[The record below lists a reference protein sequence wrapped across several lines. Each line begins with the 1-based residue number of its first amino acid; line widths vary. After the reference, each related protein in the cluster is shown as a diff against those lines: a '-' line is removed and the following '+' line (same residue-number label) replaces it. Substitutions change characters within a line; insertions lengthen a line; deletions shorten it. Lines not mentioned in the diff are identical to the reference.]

1 MHKID
6 ASLSPLIVMHT
17 YEPIMK
23 ADMHAITSAGDELIA
38 KGQPFA
44 LVIVND
50 GGDGKEREKGANAV
64 LTQWVKDNKPEL
76 QRLCVGMASVVPTS
90 AMLAIYKPL
99 VQKVAG
105 KMYGFPFDMFTDI
118 EQARAWVSAKL
129 G

>member
-6 ASLSPLIVMHT
+6 ASQSPLIVMHT
-17 YEPIMK
+17 FEPIMK
-23 ADMHAITSAGDELIA
+23 ADMFAITTAGDELIA
-38 KGQPFA
+38 KGERFA

-50 GGDGKEREKGANAV
+50 GGDGKQRERGANAV
-64 LTQWVKDNKPEL
+64 LTQWVKDNKPAL

-118 EQARAWVSAKL
+118 EQARAWVNTKL
-129 G
+129 N

>member
-6 ASLSPLIVMHT
+6 ASQSPLIVMHT

-23 ADMHAITSAGDELIA
+23 ADMYAITDAGDELIA
-38 KGQPFA
+38 KGERFA

-64 LTQWVKDNKPEL
+64 LTQWVKDNKPAL

-118 EQARAWVSAKL
+118 EQARAWVSGRL
-129 G
+129 N

>member
-6 ASLSPLIVMHT
+6 ASQSPLIVMHT

-23 ADMHAITSAGDELIA
+23 ADMYAITSAGDELIA
-38 KGQPFA
+38 KGQRFA

-64 LTQWVKDNKPEL
+64 LTQWVKDNKPKL
-76 QRLCVGMASVVPTS
+76 QELCVGMASVVPTS
-90 AMLAIYKPL
+90 AMLAFYKPL

-105 KMYGFPFDMFTDI
+105 KMYGFPFDMFTDV
-118 EQARAWVSAKL
+118 EQARAWVSARL
-129 G
+129 N

>member
-6 ASLSPLIVMHT
+6 ASENPLIVMHT

-23 ADMHAITSAGDELIA
+23 ADMFAITSAGDELIA
-38 KGQPFA
+38 KGQPFG

-64 LTQWVKDNKPEL
+64 LTQWVKDNKPAL
-76 QRLCVGMASVVPTS
+76 QRLCVGMATVVPTS

-105 KMYGFPFDMFTDI
+105 KMYGFPFDMFTDV
-118 EQARAWVSAKL
+118 EQARSWVHAKL
-129 G
+129 N

>member
-6 ASLSPLIVMHT
+6 ASQSPLIVMHT

-23 ADMHAITSAGDELIA
+23 ADMFAITGAGDELIA
-38 KGQPFA
+38 QGKPFA

-64 LTQWVKDNKPEL
+64 LTQWVKDKKPDL

-90 AMLAIYKPL
+90 AMLAFYGPL
-99 VQKVAG
+99 VKKVAS
-105 KMYGFPFDMFTDI
+105 KMYGFPFEMFMDVDD
-118 EQARAWVSAKL
+118 ARAWVSARL
-129 G
+129 S

>member
-6 ASLSPLIVMHT
+6 ASQSPLIVMHT

-23 ADMHAITSAGDELIA
+23 ADMYAITHAGDELIA
-38 KGQPFA
+38 KGERFA

-64 LTQWVKDNKPEL
+64 LTQWVKDNKPAL

-118 EQARAWVSAKL
+118 EQARAWGSGRL
-129 G
+129 N